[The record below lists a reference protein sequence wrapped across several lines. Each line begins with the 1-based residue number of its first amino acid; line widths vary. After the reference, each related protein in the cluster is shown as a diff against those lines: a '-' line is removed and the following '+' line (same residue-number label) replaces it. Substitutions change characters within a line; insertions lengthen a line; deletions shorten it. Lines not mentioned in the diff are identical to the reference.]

1 MDALHM
7 LWQQPLFL
15 ALEQALIGFLWQGA
29 AVALAVAAL
38 LALLPQRA
46 SRARYATA
54 CLGLL
59 TMAALPAVS
68 FLTTL
73 AEASRAM
80 PAADLGGAGT
90 LGTVTLVASMSG
102 PTAGTPWADVLRPWL
117 LPAWCVGVLF
127 LSLRTLLAWRRT
139 LRLSELDTRE
149 PAPAWRE
156 ALEHALKRMRM
167 AGPVRLRASSSIDVP
182 MVIGLW
188 RPLILVPA
196 GALCGLS
203 PTQLEAILAHELAH
217 IRRHDYLVNLLQS
230 LVETLLFYHPAVWWL
245 SHRIREEREHC
256 ADDLA
261 VQCCGDAYLYARALA
276 QIEQLRVA
284 PQPALGAGGGSLLTR
299 VRRLLVTAEPA
310 APRRP
315 WRLASGVGG
324 ALLMALLGASQLPE
338 TAHAELT
345 APTPAPAEPVAEES
359 PAPPQRA
366 AAPRLLVA
374 PPSLSSPRTPVA
386 RPPARALPKV
396 ERAAALKVRAPR
408 SVPLLIPDTQSIART
423 ELPRVPY
430 TLDAEPSVAEPSP
443 QELVVEVQPVG
454 APPQPQSLPT
464 ATAGV
469 ITLGP
474 GITPPRF
481 ISGERLHYPNLSYAA
496 RAQLASRPQGSVVT
510 RCTITTEGSVTD
522 CKPIK
527 GLEGLEDAV
536 IRTLSTWRYEPA
548 LREGKPVAVEYVFD
562 IWFTS
567 EPGGGMENR
576 QQLARADMSKVVGA
590 AAKDSCIMC
599 ARFRYNGH
607 SFSGYG
613 FSGYGF

>member
-1 MDALHM
+1 M

-15 ALEQALIGFLWQGA
+15 ALEQALLGFLWQGA

-46 SRARYATA
+46 ARARYATA

-73 AEASRAM
+73 GEVSRAL
-80 PAADLGGAGT
+80 PTAHLGGTGT
-90 LGTVTLVASMSG
+90 LGTVTVVASLSG
-102 PTAGTPWADVLRPWL
+102 PAAGTPWADVLRPWL

-139 LRLSELDTRE
+139 LRLSQLDTLE
-149 PAPAWRE
+149 PAAAWRE
-156 ALEHALKRMRM
+156 ALEHALQRMRM

-310 APRRP
+310 VPRRP

-324 ALLMALLGASQLPE
+324 ALLIALLGASQLPE
-338 TAHAELT
+338 TAHAEL
-345 APTPAPAEPVAEES
+345 PAPAPSEPVAENG
-359 PAPPQRA
+359 PVAPQRA

-374 PPSLSSPRTPVA
+374 PPSLASTRTPVA
-386 RPPARALPKV
+386 RPPTRAPPKV
-396 ERAAALKVRAPR
+396 ERAATLKVRAPR

-430 TLDAEPSVAEPSP
+430 TLDAEPSVDEPSQ

-454 APPQPQSLPT
+454 ITPQPQSLVT
-464 ATAGV
+464 ATASSGAL
-469 ITLGP
+469 TLGP

-481 ISGERLHYPNLSYAA
+481 ISGERLHYSNLSYA
-496 RAQLASRPQGSVVT
+496 AQLASRPQGSVVT
-510 RCTITTEGSVTD
+510 RCTITAEGSVTN

-527 GLEGLEDAV
+527 GLEGVEDAV

-562 IWFTS
+562 IWFTN
-567 EPGGGMENR
+567 EPGGGMDKR
-576 QQLARADMSKVVGA
+576 QQLARVDMSKVQGA
-590 AAKDSCIMC
+590 AAQDSCIMC
-599 ARFRYNGH
+599 ARFSYNGH
-607 SFSGYG
+607 KLYGYG
-613 FSGYGF
+613 GF